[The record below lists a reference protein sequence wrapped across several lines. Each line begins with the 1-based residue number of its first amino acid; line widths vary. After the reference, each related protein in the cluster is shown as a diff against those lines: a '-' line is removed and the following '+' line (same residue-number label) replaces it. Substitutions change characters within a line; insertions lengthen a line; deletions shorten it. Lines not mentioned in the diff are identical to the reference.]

1 MKGELPMKMRSFLIC
16 VAVFFVVVLLLGRT
30 TMGTHL
36 PDRIE
41 VSFALTLALGA
52 VGGVIAAVS
61 LFSLLQRSL
70 AGQALEQNL
79 ALLIAL
85 LGGLLLYQANWGTSL
100 ALGMV
105 ATAVVVTHYLGGPK
119 TPTK

>member
-1 MKGELPMKMRSFLIC
+1 MKMRSFLIC
-16 VAVFFVVVLLLGRT
+16 VFGFFLVVLLLGRT
-30 TMGTHL
+30 TMGSHL

-70 AGQALEQNL
+70 SGQATEHNL
-79 ALLIAL
+79 TLVIAL
-85 LGGLLLYQANWGTSL
+85 LGGLLLYQANWGIAL

-105 ATAVVVTHYLGGPK
+105 ATAAVVTRYLRDPGGPRNE
-119 TPTK
+119 